1 MHTSGLLLTLLL
13 ALLPASM
20 MAWGPGHDD
29 VAREIHLRLPD
40 WLRQRL
46 DPALVKRFIGEFSHF
61 PDSFAT
67 LDAQLVGEDGI
78 ARLAAQGVVKRYD
91 LHSDRGRAAGFIELV
106 HALRADDAART
117 AFWVA
122 ALSHSTADMAAC
134 NHDPLVC
141 QVVCDWAPERRLRDR
156 GGVALQQVLPLLDLG
171 CLRSPEDRAALTAAI
186 AAQTLADG
194 GDDSQA
200 YLQTVMGYGLE
211 GSAWCASRGH
221 AVLAGALGRAAGD
234 AAATASHRQALAE
247 LGAWAVVR
255 TLRDLAVAERLA
267 RAGTVPVLDQAALEA
282 AGARFDAGTRARR
295 LADEPLFAPLLRPLA
310 GPVRVAVV
318 LEPTWRM
325 EQAVLGFGDRVLAAA
340 LCRTLAAAGTAYATI
355 DVRDLLTAGAPDP
368 AQAPLLAVSASGIS
382 SVGWMRKQELL
393 RAVAAYRAAGG
404 RVLWIGGRADPP
416 AELGPCAAGATR
428 AETRAA
434 LPVDND
440 SMVGTTLALADGH
453 SWTCRRRPLAKE
465 GWQKAACPWWFTG
478 TGAEALLT
486 LDAGGERR
494 TVGTVAA
501 GTAWLPAWALAPGIF
516 TADAAIDTI
525 EPRLDEAGAAILAA
539 AIDHLDRRPAA
550 P

>member
-1 MHTSGLLLTLLL
+1 MHTAGPLLALLL

-61 PDSFAT
+61 PDSFAA
-67 LDAQLVGEDGI
+67 LDPLLVGEAGV
-78 ARLAAQGVVKRYD
+78 ARLAAKGVAKRYD
-91 LHSDRGRAAGFIELV
+91 LHGDRGRAAGFIELV
-106 HALRADDAART
+106 HALREDDAART

-141 QVVCDWAPERRLRDR
+141 QVVCDWAPERRLCDR
-156 GGVALQQVLPLLDLG
+156 NGVALQQVLPLLDLG
-171 CLRSPEDRAALTAAI
+171 CLRTPEDRTALTAAI
-186 AAQTLADG
+186 ATQALADG
-194 GDDSQA
+194 GEDGQA
-200 YLQTVMGYGLE
+200 HLQTVMGYGLE

-221 AVLAGALGRAAGD
+221 AVLAGALGRLAGD
-234 AAATASHRQALAE
+234 AAATARHRRALAE

-310 GPVRVAVV
+310 GPVRVGVV

-340 LCRTLAAAGTAYATI
+340 LCRTLAAGGTAYATI
-355 DVRDLLTAGAPDP
+355 DVRNLLTAGAPDP
-368 AQAPLLAVSASGIS
+368 ARVPLLAVSASGIG
-382 SVGWMRKQELL
+382 SVGWMKKQDLL

-416 AELGPCAAGATR
+416 DELGPCAAGATR
-428 AETRAA
+428 ADTRAA

-440 SMVGTTLALADGH
+440 FMVGATLGLADGRT
-453 SWTCRRRPLAKE
+453 WTCRRRPLARE
-465 GWQKAACPWWFTG
+465 GWQKAACPWWFAAS
-478 TGAEALLT
+478 GAEALLT
-486 LDAGGERR
+486 LNAEGARR
-494 TVGTVAA
+494 TVGTLAA
-501 GTAWLPAWALAPGIF
+501 GAAWLPAWALAPGIF
-516 TADAAIDTI
+516 TADETIDTM
-525 EPRLDEAGAAILAA
+525 EPHLDQAGAAILAA
-539 AIDHLDRRPAA
+539 TIARLDGRPAA